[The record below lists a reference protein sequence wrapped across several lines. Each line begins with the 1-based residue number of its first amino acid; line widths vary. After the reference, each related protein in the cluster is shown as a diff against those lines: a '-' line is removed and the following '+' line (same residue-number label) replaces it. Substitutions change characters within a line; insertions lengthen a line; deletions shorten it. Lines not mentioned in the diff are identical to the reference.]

1 MEYLYENFTFP
12 PDQSFTIRSQFI
24 ELKKYAEFRCH
35 VNYELTSIENCF
47 GKRFIGDNIEEFKDS
62 DLILIGSYL
71 PHCWQ
76 YYKAVDPTI
85 QPHATIIHFF
95 PEFMGKE
102 LLNKPEATHLQ
113 ELFRNATRGI
123 RFSGATLTEAKMLMQ
138 QMLFTKGLHRVSL
151 MLRLL
156 DVLASSKSYKILATP
171 GFNSVENSAYADKIN
186 LISEYIFKNFQNEIS
201 LPKVASLIHMT
212 PAAFCRFFKLRTNR
226 TLIDFVKE
234 VRIGFAAK
242 LLLEGKSNITEA
254 CYKSGYNSL
263 SNFNKHFREIK
274 RLSPSEFLKQYND
287 TNTKNE

>member
-1 MEYLYENFTFP
+1 MDYLYENFTFP

-35 VNYELTSIENCF
+35 INYELTSIENCY

-76 YYKAVDPTI
+76 YYKAVDPAI

-95 PEFMGKE
+95 PEFMGEE
-102 LLNKPEATHLQ
+102 LLNKPEARQLRHLFQ
-113 ELFRNATRGI
+113 NATRGI
-123 RFSGATLTEAKMLMQ
+123 RFSGTTLIEAKMLMQ
-138 QMLFTKGLHRVSL
+138 QMLFTKGLHRVAL
-151 MLRLL
+151 MLQLL
-156 DVLASSKSYKILATP
+156 DVLANSKNYKILASP
-171 GFNSVENSAYADKIN
+171 GYNSVENAEYADKIN
-186 LISEYIFKNFQNEIS
+186 LISEYIFRNFQNDIS
-201 LPKVASLIHMT
+201 LAEVASQIHMT

-254 CYKSGYNSL
+254 CYKSGYNSV

-274 RLSPSEFLKQYND
+274 KLSPSEFIRQYNNAGAKD
-287 TNTKNE
+287 E